1 MQSFA
6 FQIYLQLS
14 HSNAKTK
21 LTNKSDLINR
31 FALFVSEQVNRNVAH
46 SFVTFKHIN
55 EGDAVRE
62 ILEKCVLF
70 IYEDCQA

>member
-1 MQSFA
+1 MLKRNF
-6 FQIYLQLS
+6 
-14 HSNAKTK
+14 HE
-21 LTNKSDLINR
+21 SDLINR

-55 EGDAVRE
+55 DGDAVRE